1 MACKKKLALRVWLA
15 ALPPLPTNWK
25 FAGVLNTIKYNTRA
39 HGCTCVTY
47 KYTRV
52 VKQSNSVSLE
62 NPTTEGGLSLADLSA
77 KVIEHNHVVFNAQWV
92 EQVKHCLCHHRRA
105 SSEVACKKKLARE
118 FGLPHF
124 LLSPKI
130 KNFRGPRLLWVPL
143 RFISHEKDNTW
154 PAPLEWK
161 QKKHRVR

>member
-1 MACKKKLALRVWLA
+1 MCVRVLS
-15 ALPPLPTNWK
+15 
-25 FAGVLNTIKYNTRA
+25 
-39 HGCTCVTY
+39 

-62 NPTTEGGLSLADLSA
+62 TPTTEGGLSLADLSA
-77 KVIEHNHVVFNAQWV
+77 KVIEHDHVILNTQRVQ
-92 EQVKHCLCHHRRA
+92 EVKHSLCHHRRA

-143 RFISHEKDNTW
+143 RLISHEKDYT
-154 PAPLEWK
+154 
-161 QKKHRVR
+161 